1 MHKREEKMDRKS
13 GLIRTIGFLLVLAV
27 GLAVWYR
34 GLSERQQ
41 QFVRYLVRQAPD
53 LPARYMV

>member
-1 MHKREEKMDRKS
+1 MRKREGTMDRKS
-13 GLIRTIGFLLVLAV
+13 GLMRTVGFLLVLAC
-27 GLAVWYR
+27 GLAFWYR

-41 QFVRYLVRQAPD
+41 QFLKYLVRQAPD

>member
-1 MHKREEKMDRKS
+1 MDRKT
-13 GLIRTIGFLLVLAV
+13 GLIRTVTFLLVLAV
-27 GLAVWYR
+27 GLTVWYR

-41 QFVRYLVRQAPD
+41 QFVKYLARQVPD